1 MIITPPEARDSII
14 VVRRSPGKK
23 RWFTH
28 HDGIFKMVQKLG
40 EERGLRL
47 ELLLAHVQTHI
58 YFLRID
64 VIYIKQK
71 VVRFFAEKDISHVK
85 CSFWLV

>member
-1 MIITPPEARDSII
+1 MITTPPEARDSIV

-47 ELLLAHVQTHI
+47 VLHLAHGPRHTNI
-58 YFLRID
+58 L
-64 VIYIKQK
+64 
-71 VVRFFAEKDISHVK
+71 SPP
-85 CSFWLV
+85 